1 MSATRV
7 RMIFPVLSLTAALF
21 ILPTAGHSQGRGNA
35 RPAAP
40 AEPLPK
46 QVHYI
51 KASNAEGGDYFA
63 DGGANQGH
71 TGSPI
76 AISRDGNTMA
86 IGAPYESGGSKGING
101 DQNDNSIYGSGAVYV
116 FTRSGD
122 TWVQQA
128 YVKASN
134 RGAKRSFRGRRGSE
148 RRRQHHGRVGL
159 LRGQQ
164 AAPAST
170 ATRATI
176 RFRRPARSTS
186 SRARAPP
193 GRNRLTSRRR
203 TPGGRADPNNPD
215 DWGDGD
221 QFGFSIAL
229 SRDGNTLA
237 VGAVSEDSR
246 ASGINNLAF
255 QNDDSSNTS
264 GAVYV
269 FARTGTTWSQQAYI
283 KPSNSEAGDMFGYS
297 VALSADGND
306 LGGECVR
313 RARLHAPDQW
323 HSGQLWSRGWRV
335 ARLPQGRRGMETG
348 RLSERIEERIHRPA
362 WLLGRHQR

>member
-134 RGAKRSFRGRRGSE
+134 AGQSDHFGGGVALSADGNTMAVSAYFEASKATGVNGDQSDDSIPQAGAAYVFTRTGTAWS
-148 RRRQHHGRVGL
+148 
-159 LRGQQ
+159 QQ
-164 AAPAST
+164 AYIKASN
-170 ATRATI
+170 
-176 RFRRPARSTS
+176 
-186 SRARAPP
+186 P
-193 GRNRLTSRRR
+193 GRA
-203 TPGGRADPNNPD
+203 ADPNNPN

-269 FARTGTTWSQQAYI
+269 FRAQRHHLVATGLHQA
-283 KPSNSEAGDMFGYS
+283 
-297 VALSADGND
+297 V
-306 LGGECVR
+306 
-313 RARLHAPDQW
+313 
-323 HSGQLWSRGWRV
+323 QLRS
-335 ARLPQGRRGMETG
+335 GRRV
-348 RLSERIEERIHRPA
+348 RLFRGSERRRK
-362 WLLGRHQR
+362 